1 MPKWTCAR
9 LAEGLFLFVLEEA
22 GVLRRAAFSRSAEEP
37 PEGFEAHDR
46 GGSEPVLAQARREL
60 EEYARGAR
68 RRFSVPFELEGTH
81 FQCEVWKALFEIPFG
96 QVRTY
101 GEVARAL
108 GRPGAARAVGAA
120 AGKNPLPVI
129 VPCHRVVGAGG
140 ALTGFSG
147 GLEVKRQ
154 LLEIERAAAVS
165 G

>member
-1 MPKWTCAR
+1 MPEWTSVELAPG
-9 LAEGLFLFVLEEA
+9 LILFVMAEG
-22 GVLRRAAFSRSAEEP
+22 GVLRRAAFGKPGALL
-37 PEGFEAHDR
+37 PEGFER
-46 GGSEPVLAQARREL
+46 GGRNDREPVLEQAREEL
-60 EEYARGAR
+60 AQYVKGRL
-68 RRFSVPFELEGTH
+68 RRFRVPFELEGTH

-101 GEVARAL
+101 GEVARAV

-147 GLEVKRQ
+147 GLETKRR
-154 LLEIERAAAVS
+154 LLEIERAAAAS